1 MSRRADTD
9 VTDEVPPGT
18 RTLLVVDD
26 DREIGRLLT
35 ERFEREGWR
44 VVVER
49 DGDWALRTFEK
60 RRIDAVVLDLLVPVI
75 SGFQVAERIRATERG
90 AKLPIVVITGI
101 YRGARHRSDA
111 MRRYHLL
118 EYLDKPVS
126 PDKLVAIFRRHFDQV
141 GSQPDPG
148 AVRAETVVGGV
159 TVAQVDERMK
169 AEKREVE
176 RQAARASRAEGRGG
190 QPGQSHVTPIVWKG
204 SLRRTPIPAL
214 LGRLH
219 RSRAT
224 GGLFLLHGKVKKI
237 IYVDDGVPT
246 FVKSNV
252 LDECLGRVLVR
263 EKVISSAE
271 CEESVRRMKAEK
283 RHQGAILM
291 EMGAISPHNLRFGL
305 ETQLQLKLYDC
316 FGWHDAEYIFR
327 DDVALPG
334 DVVTLQLTVAQIILE
349 GVRRTWDQARLSREL
364 EPMVHLWPMPT
375 REPLL
380 RHQRLELSP
389 VEATFVGGLDGTRTV
404 GELIEAPPPA
414 LGARGVRLLV
424 YAASCVGAID
434 LSETPGASG
443 GTQTSLNAIAPG
455 EESADDERIARFMA
469 DKRHADPFTILGLPL
484 VATAAD
490 VEQAAAALARTF
502 HPDAVRDL
510 ADSTQRL
517 AAEAFA
523 LVESARDLLAHDG
536 RRERIAA
543 AQAAASGTGT
553 IRTGP
558 VAAGEEGDT
567 VGDHPNPMRD
577 GGVTDPG
584 GLTDPGGDAVPE
596 ELPPDP
602 DRTMAG
608 LDPERRALE
617 AEKMFR
623 GGRERLRA
631 HDFAM
636 AEASFRRAVE
646 LRGDVGRYHAYHG
659 WAVFCRL
666 GQTRDAATQA
676 VPVLERAAKLTP
688 QLEEPH
694 LFLGL
699 VYATIG
705 KDHDAE
711 RALAMALE
719 ANPESAEA
727 MSELKRLQERRRPR
741 TPSGAGASTRKKR

>member
-1 MSRRADTD
+1 MSKRADTD
-9 VTDEVPPGT
+9 ATDEVPPGT
-18 RTLLVVDD
+18 RTMLVVDD

-126 PDKLVAIFRRHFDQV
+126 SDKLVAIFRRHFDQA
-141 GSQPDPG
+141 GPPPEPG
-148 AVRAETVVGGV
+148 AARAETVVGGV

-176 RQAARASRAEGRGG
+176 KQTARAARGEGRGG
-190 QPGQSHVTPIVWKG
+190 EPGQSHVTPIVWKG

-219 RSRAT
+219 RARAT

-237 IYVDDGVPT
+237 VYVDDGVPT

-263 EKVISSAE
+263 ERVISAPE

-305 ETQLQLKLYDC
+305 ESQLQLKLYDV
-316 FGWHDAEYIFR
+316 FAWSDAEYIFR
-327 DDVALPG
+327 DDVALPT

-349 GVRRTWDQARLSREL
+349 GVRRMWDQPRLSREL
-364 EPMVHLWPMPT
+364 EPMAHLWPMPT

-389 VEATFVGGLDGTRTV
+389 VEAAFVGGLDGTRTV
-404 GELIEAPPPA
+404 AELIEVPPPA
-414 LGARGVRLLV
+414 LGARGVRLLI

-434 LSETPGASG
+434 LSETPGAAGS
-443 GTQTSLNAIAPG
+443 TKTSLNAIAPG

-469 DKRHADPFTILGLPL
+469 DRRHADPFTVLGLPL
-484 VATAAD
+484 VASGDD
-490 VEQAAAALARTF
+490 VEQAAATLAQGF

-523 LVESARDLLAHDG
+523 LVESARDLLSHPG

-543 AQAAASGTGT
+543 QQAASAGTGT
-553 IRTGP
+553 IRTAP
-558 VAAGEEGDT
+558 LPDEGDT
-567 VGDHPNPMRD
+567 VGDHANPLREA
-577 GGVTDPG
+577 GVTDPG
-584 GLTDPGGDAVPE
+584 GLTDPGSAVPE

-608 LDPERRALE
+608 MDPERRALE

-631 HDFAM
+631 HDFTM

-659 WAVFCRL
+659 WSVFCRL
-666 GQTRDAATQA
+666 GQTRDAAMQA
-676 VPVLERAAKLTP
+676 VPILERAAKLTP

-705 KDHDAE
+705 RDGDAE

-741 TPSGAGASTRKKR
+741 TPSGAGASTRRKR